1 MTGVDPTWLVVADDR
16 TGALEVAGELATFLG
31 PVPVRVAGG
40 PAGPS
45 RATVVT
51 DSGSRHHEP
60 GTAALRAVAALAGP
74 AQRRALKMDSTLRG
88 NWAAEAVAARRAG
101 WGRVLVIP
109 ALPRVGRACTGG
121 VVTVG
126 GTPVGSGDARADT
139 WSPRP
144 VDHLSR
150 AGAGTVDVLAD
161 AAAVEK
167 WVRTGSAFAVADAS
181 TERDLAAVAA
191 AVASDQSV
199 LVVGSA
205 AAVAATI
212 RAAVSATDLVAP
224 ADPTRSTPIV
234 ASPVVVACGSLHA
247 GARAQLERLRAA
259 IPAVEILAS
268 GLPDHVRVEPERAE
282 AVAAE
287 LARRVHRRL
296 EAGDVATLVILGGD
310 TAAAVLGDEPVM
322 ARGVVAPGTPWG
334 RSARWPA
341 TTLVTRAGGFGPP
354 DALVQLVC
362 ADRGRT
368 GMMMP

>member
-1 MTGVDPTWLVVADDR
+1 MTRVDPTWLVVADDR

-51 DSGSRHHEP
+51 DSGSRHCEP
-60 GTAALRAVAALAGP
+60 DAAALRVVAALAGP
-74 AQRRALKMDSTLRG
+74 ARRRALKMDSTLRG

-101 WGRVLVIP
+101 WGRMLVVP

-126 GTPVGSGDARADT
+126 GTPVGGGDARADT

-144 VDHLSR
+144 VDHLVA
-150 AGAGTVDVLAD
+150 AGAGIVTVLAD
-161 AAAVEK
+161 AVAVGE
-167 WVRTGSAFAVADAS
+167 WVRTGGAFAVADAR
-181 TERDLAAVAA
+181 TDHDLAAVAE
-191 AVASDQSV
+191 AVASDHSI

-205 AAVAATI
+205 AAVAATV
-212 RAAVSATDLVAP
+212 RAATSATDLATP
-224 ADPTRSTPIV
+224 ADPTFSRTIV
-234 ASPVVVACGSLHA
+234 ASPIVVACGSIHA
-247 GARAQLERLRAA
+247 GARAQLERLGAA
-259 IPAVEILAS
+259 VPAVEILATE
-268 GLPDHVRVEPERAE
+268 LPDRLPVTPGRAE

-287 LARRVHRRL
+287 LARLVHRRF

-310 TAAAVLGDEPVM
+310 TAAPVLGDEPVM
-322 ARGVVAPGTPWG
+322 AGGVVAPGTPWG

-354 DALVQLVC
+354 DALVQLVS
-362 ADRGRT
+362 ADRVE
-368 GMMMP
+368 PA